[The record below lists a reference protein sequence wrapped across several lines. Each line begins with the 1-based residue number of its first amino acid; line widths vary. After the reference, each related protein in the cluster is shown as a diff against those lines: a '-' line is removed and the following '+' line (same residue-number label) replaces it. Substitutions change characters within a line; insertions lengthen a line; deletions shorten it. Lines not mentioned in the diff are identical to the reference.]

1 MLLMN
6 STVWA
11 YKANV
16 NGSVSLTLTLYGQ
29 IIWTKKNTLPS
40 YAEFVEMQ
48 PSAKPACYWECQPHI
63 NIIWTNYID

>member
-48 PSAKPACYWECQPHI
+48 PSAKPALESSNEYNLG
-63 NIIWTNYID
+63 NITHY

>member
-48 PSAKPACYWECQPHI
+48 PSAKPAI
-63 NIIWTNYID
+63 